1 VDGADAIPAVSYV
14 AIFHRHELGRAFRG
28 LWRAVK
34 NSFRRDSTAEDDL
47 DTLGEDVHCRLMRE
61 NYRDVPEWVY
71 LIVLLVF
78 AAIGMIGVGVYP
90 TGTSPVVMIFGIVV
104 TLLTL
109 LPVGLIQAVT
119 GLPVP
124 TNVIAEF
131 IGGSFVSG
139 NANALMY
146 FKTYGYISCYQAMA
160 FSNDLKL
167 AHYAKIPPWH
177 TFIGQMWATFV
188 FCMVSSSIFNFAMGF
203 DGICTESATF
213 SFSCP
218 GQTQYF
224 TAAVFWGTLSP
235 KRLFGVSIIFSRGD
249 QC

>member
-1 VDGADAIPAVSYV
+1 MIL
-14 AIFHRHELGRAFRG
+14 FHRHELSRAFKG
-28 LWRAVK
+28 FWRSVRS
-34 NSFRRDSTAEDDL
+34 SFSRNAIPEEDDFL
-47 DTLGEDVHCRLMRE
+47 DEDIHARLMRQ

-71 LIVLLVF
+71 MVVLVLF
-78 AAIGMIGVGVYP
+78 AALGMIGVGIYP
-90 TGTSPVVMIFGIVV
+90 SETSPVVLVFGIIV

-109 LPVGLIQAVT
+109 LPVGLIQSVT
-119 GLPVP
+119 GIPVP
-124 TNVIAEF
+124 TNVISEF

-167 AHYAKIPPWH
+167 AHYSKLPPWH
-177 TFIGQMWATFV
+177 TFIGQMWATLIYSI
-188 FCMVSSSIFNFAMGF
+188 VSASVLNFAMGF
-203 DGICTESATF
+203 NGVCTADATF
-213 SFSCP
+213 NFTCP

-235 KRLFGVSIIFSRGD
+235 KRLFGVCSLLDCMFPS
-249 QC
+249 